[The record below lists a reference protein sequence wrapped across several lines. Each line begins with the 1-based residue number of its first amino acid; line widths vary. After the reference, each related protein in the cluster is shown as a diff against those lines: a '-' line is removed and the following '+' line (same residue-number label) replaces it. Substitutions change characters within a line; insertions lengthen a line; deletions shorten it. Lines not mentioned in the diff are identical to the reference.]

1 MVISGSNEQEW
12 KLDVSRCAFV
22 SKRIAPVP
30 AIHYCNLDILRCYSL
45 MVRARGLSPYKT
57 HDLLRLVNTGK
68 VDMAQKSALAA
79 PAIMAV
85 AGVILLISG
94 FYLQFSASGVS
105 SADQL
110 RCEQNVKNLYKDS
123 VEAQKTL
130 ISSCNEPGVVAMME
144 AKANGSGA
152 SEAAAAIASAN
163 QAEVG
168 SGALGYGLIGVG
180 AALLISGLFGLSR
193 ARKSV

>member
-1 MVISGSNEQEW
+1 MVISGSNELEW
-12 KLDVSRCAFV
+12 KFDVSRCAFV

-30 AIHYCNLDILRCYSL
+30 ANHYCNLDILRCYSL

-68 VDMAQKSALAA
+68 IDMAQKSAVAA

-123 VEAQKTL
+123 VEAQKH
-130 ISSCNEPGVVAMME
+130 SFHHAM
-144 AKANGSGA
+144 NP
-152 SEAAAAIASAN
+152 
-163 QAEVG
+163 
-168 SGALGYGLIGVG
+168 
-180 AALLISGLFGLSR
+180 ALLP
-193 ARKSV
+193 